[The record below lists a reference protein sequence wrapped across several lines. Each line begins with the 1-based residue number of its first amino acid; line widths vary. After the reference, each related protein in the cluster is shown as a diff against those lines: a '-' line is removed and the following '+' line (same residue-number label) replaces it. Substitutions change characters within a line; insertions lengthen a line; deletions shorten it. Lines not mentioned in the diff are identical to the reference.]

1 MGTEVMVGAT
11 YTVASM
17 AVLGEQPNII
27 DHRGGRTLTH
37 DYLVDFEVSS

>member
-17 AVLGEQPNII
+17 GEQPNII